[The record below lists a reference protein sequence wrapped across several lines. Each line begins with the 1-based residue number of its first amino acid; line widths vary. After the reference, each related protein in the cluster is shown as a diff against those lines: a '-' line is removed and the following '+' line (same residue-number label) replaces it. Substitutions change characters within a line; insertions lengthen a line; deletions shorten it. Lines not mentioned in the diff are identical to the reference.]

1 MNTAE
6 IKDMILSVCDAEIN
20 SRDELCH
27 LDSFVGDGDHGFT
40 VERGFQAVKKG
51 IAGKEY
57 DSVRSVFEDTGDI
70 LADSM
75 GGAIGMI
82 IGALFSGG
90 AFELDNAPEIG
101 AKGFSIFF
109 SAGLEEI
116 KLVGGAKEGDR
127 TLVDALSPA
136 SAAFQKAEEEG
147 RSLKEC
153 FQSASAAAKE
163 GAESTKDMVAK
174 KGRAKFLQEKSVG
187 YIDAG
192 SVTMSIVIDA
202 MKDYVE
208 GLEETV

>member
-6 IKDMILSVCDAEIN
+6 VKEMILSICDTEIQN
-20 SRDELCH
+20 RDELCR

-40 VERGFQAVKKG
+40 VERGFQAVRSLVEE
-51 IAGKEY
+51 KEY
-57 DSVRSVFEDTGDI
+57 ASPREAFEDTGEI
-70 LADSM
+70 LVDSM

-82 IGALFSGG
+82 IGALFLGG
-90 AFELDNAPEIG
+90 AYELDNGPVIDAE
-101 AKGFSIFF
+101 GFAVLL

-136 SAAFQKAEEEG
+136 AKAFGIAQKEG
-147 RSLKEC
+147 KSLAEC
-153 FQSASAAAKE
+153 FRTAAEAARK

-187 YIDAG
+187 YVDAG
-192 SVTMSIVIDA
+192 SVTMTIIIEA
-202 MKDYVE
+202 MKNYAE
-208 GLEETV
+208 HLEEAA